1 MEQLSESCI
10 EFLKS
15 NGVDKVVDIDSE
27 EGQGVIREYLYA
39 MGVHTTHPITQFDGE
54 RISIKIPLYGNISV
68 EDSVVVSTPTPQSVQ
83 NIQNIQSIEKK
94 QKEKEGTL

>member
-27 EGQGVIREYLYA
+27 EGRNVIREYLYA

-54 RISIKIPLYGNISV
+54 RISIKIPVNTSVPGNTDVKDSV
-68 EDSVVVSTPTPQSVQ
+68 EDSGVVNTPTLQSVV
-83 NIQNIQSIEKK
+83 NN
-94 QKEKEGTL
+94 